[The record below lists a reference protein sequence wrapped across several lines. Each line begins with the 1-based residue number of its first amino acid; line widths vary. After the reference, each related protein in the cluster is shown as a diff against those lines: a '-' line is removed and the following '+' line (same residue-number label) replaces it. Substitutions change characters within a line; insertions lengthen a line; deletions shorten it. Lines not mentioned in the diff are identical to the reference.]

1 MELFIYDCMN
11 IRHAAIVKTISEIVA
26 MEEIFIS
33 LFRIIN

>member
-1 MELFIYDCMN
+1 MELYIYDCMN
-11 IRHAAIVKTISEIVA
+11 IRHTAIVKTIAEIVA